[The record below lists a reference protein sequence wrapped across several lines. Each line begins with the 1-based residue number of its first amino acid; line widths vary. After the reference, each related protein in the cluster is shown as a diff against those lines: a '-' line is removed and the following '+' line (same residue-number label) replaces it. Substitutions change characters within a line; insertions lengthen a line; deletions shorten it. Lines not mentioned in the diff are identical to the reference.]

1 MENSVPVKS
10 EVVITIGKVRQ
21 ADNTPNFQD
30 EDERTARPYELKG
43 KLLEPIYHT
52 VFDYDSKST
61 LYLTVC
67 DNVAI
72 DDNHVLECVTSALLI
87 VSLIAL
93 FDCYGTVTPT
103 ISKQIK

>member
-52 VFDYDSKST
+52 VFGKST

-67 DNVAI
+67 DNVGI